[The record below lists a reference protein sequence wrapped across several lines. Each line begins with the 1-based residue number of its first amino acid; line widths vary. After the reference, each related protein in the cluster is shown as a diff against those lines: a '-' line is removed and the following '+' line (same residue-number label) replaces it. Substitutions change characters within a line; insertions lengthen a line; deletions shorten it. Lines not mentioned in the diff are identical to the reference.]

1 MEKRNRLVGGVLIV
15 AGTTIGGSMLALPLA
30 SASYGFFPSIL
41 VLLIMWTIMSYTA
54 LLTLEASLYFGK
66 GVSVSY
72 MAAETFGPLGSLIST
87 LSIAGLFYA
96 LLAAYISGGS
106 SILSSFLQGGGV
118 SLPDGVAQAVFAI
131 SLSLLICTKADFLDL
146 SNRALMLLK
155 SGLFLMLVVW
165 MFPYGNL
172 DNIKVKGGS
181 FPMES
186 FLLSAPVF
194 FTSFGFHGSIPT
206 IIEYV
211 GLNKAKLRKIFI
223 VGSVLPL
230 VVYILWEFLALSVI
244 PLHGENSFE
253 TIHNAGGNI
262 GALVE
267 QIRNII
273 QVNSL
278 LYVTQGFT
286 FLAIATSFLGVG
298 FGMFGF
304 VKEQFVS
311 EKKAFYGTKSWI
323 LTFVIPFF
331 VAVFYPN
338 GFVQALGFAAVALS
352 VLAVIMPSLIVLK
365 IRKLSGQRKSSLPVL
380 LALVG
385 GVYVILVQLYTL
397 FI

>member
-66 GVSVSY
+66 SVSVSY
-72 MAAETFGPLGSLIST
+72 MAAETFGPLGSLVST

-323 LTFVIPFF
+323 LTFVIPFL

-365 IRKLSGQRKSSLPVL
+365 IRKLSGQRKSPLPIL